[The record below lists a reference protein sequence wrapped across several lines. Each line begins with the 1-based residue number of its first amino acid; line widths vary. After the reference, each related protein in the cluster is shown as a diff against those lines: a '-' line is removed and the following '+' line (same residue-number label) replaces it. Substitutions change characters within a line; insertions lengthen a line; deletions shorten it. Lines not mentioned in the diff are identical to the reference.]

1 MNYPIDLSF
10 KILAIASQIYV
21 RDATGNLIG
30 YVKQK
35 FFKLKEDIN
44 IFADEAQTQL
54 QFNIKADRII
64 DFSAK
69 YTFTDNRGAV
79 LGAIKREGMRSLWRS
94 RYQIFSASGNQV
106 MKIAEENGWVKIWDA
121 LLGEVP
127 ILGFF
132 TGYLFHPAYLVSSM
146 DDKVLARLEKK
157 PAFFEGRF
165 QLTSLASMDSV
176 EEQLALLGV
185 LTMTLLERGRG

>member
-21 RDATGNLIG
+21 RDASGNLIA

-44 IFADEAQTQL
+44 IYADEAQTQL
-54 QFNIKADRII
+54 GYNIKADRII
-64 DFSAK
+64 DFSAR
-69 YTFTDNRGAV
+69 YTFTDAHGSV
-79 LGAIKREGMRSLWRS
+79 LGAVKREGMRSLWRS
-94 RYQIFSASGNQV
+94 RYQIFNAAGDQV

-121 LLGEVP
+121 LLGEIP

-132 TGYLFHPAYLVSSM
+132 TGYLFHPSYLVTRM
-146 DDKVLARLEKK
+146 DEQQIARLQKQ
-157 PAFFEGRF
+157 PAFFESKF
-165 QLTSLASMDSV
+165 QLTSLGKTDST
-176 EEQLALLGV
+176 EEVIVLLSV

>member
-94 RYQIFSASGNQV
+94 RYQIFNASGNQV

-146 DDKVLARLEKK
+146 DDKVVARLEKK